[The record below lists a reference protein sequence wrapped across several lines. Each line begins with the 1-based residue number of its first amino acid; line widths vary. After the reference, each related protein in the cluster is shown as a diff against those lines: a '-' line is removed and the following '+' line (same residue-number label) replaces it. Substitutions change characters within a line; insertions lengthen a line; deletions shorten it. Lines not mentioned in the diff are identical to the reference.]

1 MGVNT
6 KSFDN
11 ASDMIT
17 FSRASGAYG
26 FTKVSYGSELV
37 SNGDFSDGSTG
48 WNLNPTTG
56 TMEVVNGKLVATNAT
71 AVGGQAFTNLL
82 SGYAIGTPYEISFTV
97 SDYVSGTVRLSVGNT
112 YSGYVSSNGTFNFV
126 IPYTSGLPRVYFS
139 IGNTSLSIDNISVKE
154 VLYNSSDPSATLKLI
169 YHPNDVP
176 RIEYNVDGSAKGIL
190 IEEARTNLV
199 TYSEDL
205 STWYA
210 SVTVTDNSVTS
221 PAQLQNASTLTS
233 YSSGTSYGIDR
244 GGITVTAGDHTL
256 SAYFKANGFNYGKL
270 TWYSAANS
278 TQYAVFNLATGE
290 VHGGIYDDAGIQDV
304 GNGWY
309 RCHITTSLN
318 ATSSGGGY
326 AWISDGTLGRSS
338 GVTGDGIKGIHAYG
352 IQLEAG
358 SFPTSYIKTTGATAT
373 RAVDVASI
381 GVSNFGYNQTEGT
394 LFVDFKTPDTANAN
408 ALELGNSAS
417 SSRYIIRNGL
427 AYYSASGLGAQV
439 VLGYTAST
447 NNQRVGFAVQSN
459 DAVAV
464 VNGSTVGTDNTVTLF
479 SNPTILGIGAR
490 AYNLATEKLNGHIKS
505 IQYYPR
511 RLTDAQLQELT
522 T

>member
-17 FSRASGAYG
+17 FSRASGGYG

-37 SNGDFSDGSTG
+37 SNGTFDTDTTG
-48 WNLNPTTG
+48 WTPNNL
-56 TMEVVNGKLVATNAT
+56 
-71 AVGGQAFTNLL
+71 
-82 SGYAIGTPYEISFTV
+82 
-97 SDYVSGTVRLSVGNT
+97 
-112 YSGYVSSNGTFNFV
+112 
-126 IPYTSGLPRVYFS
+126 GL
-139 IGNTSLSIDNISVKE
+139 LSIDAQRLKVETGNSGSWNYAYQEISVVLGQTYRFQASSVDGTATKHRILLGTTAANGSIVMEGGPLGAAGDKFVDIIFTATTTSVFVTLQNTDGVLGSYTFFDNISIKE
-154 VLYNSSDPSATLKLI
+154 VTYNSSDPSAALELI

-176 RIEYNVDGSAKGIL
+176 RIEYNLDGSAKGIL

-358 SFPTSYIKTTGATAT
+358 SFPTSYIKTAGSTVHRAFDLASIPVSEFGYNQAEGSFAVEFRYYSTSSSARIIELHNGNSSQRTLIGTVQYHPFMSGGANIDNQDVTIGQFNKLGVGLKT
-373 RAVDVASI
+373 NDVASI
-381 GVSNFGYNQTEGT
+381 
-394 LFVDFKTPDTANAN
+394 AN
-408 ALELGNSAS
+408 GS
-417 SSRYIIRNGL
+417 STIYTDS
-427 AYYSASGLGAQV
+427 SV
-439 VLGYTAST
+439 VLS
-447 NNQRVGFAVQSN
+447 QSP
-459 DAVAV
+459 
-464 VNGSTVGTDNTVTLF
+464 SH
-479 SNPTILGIGAR
+479 LGIGSQYSGLVHGR
-490 AYNLATEKLNGHIKS
+490 SHIN
-505 IQYYPR
+505 QP
-511 RLTDAQLQELT
+511 
-522 T
+522 